1 MNNPAPENTSP
12 QTYLDQLR
20 VAATGGDAKGLK
32 ALRESL
38 LKPKWATR
46 EGEDRLADPTT
57 PR

>member
-1 MNNPAPENTSP
+1 MNNPAPQNTSS

-20 VAATGGDAKGLK
+20 AAAAAGDPKALK

-38 LKPKWATR
+38 LKPRWTTR
-46 EGEDRLADPTT
+46 DGEDRRADPTT

>member
-1 MNNPAPENTSP
+1 MNNPAPHNASD
-12 QTYLDQLR
+12 QTYLDRLR
-20 VAATGGDAKGLK
+20 AAAGDPKALK

-38 LKPKWATR
+38 VKPKWTTR